1 MQGDINTAS
10 KVFYSGISM
19 GWVNILVQTVI
30 PDATAIGVGYSEIVS
45 TLALAC
51 MLQVHTQN
59 PYFQTGFIPQYSPQ
73 NALCRVCNGYPLA
86 CTPCRAMSS
95 GTSQTPFR

>member
-1 MQGDINTAS
+1 MQGEINTAS

-30 PDATAIGVGYSEIVS
+30 PDATAIGIGYVEIVS

-51 MLQVHTQN
+51 LLQVPPVRTN
-59 PYFQTGFIPQYSPQ
+59 IGK
-73 NALCRVCNGYPLA
+73 
-86 CTPCRAMSS
+86 
-95 GTSQTPFR
+95 

>member
-1 MQGDINTAS
+1 MICIIGFMLLGRITTNMQGDINTAS

-30 PDATAIGVGYSEIVS
+30 PDATAIGVGYAEMVA

-51 MLQVHTQN
+51 MLQVTYHAYLHLLQHH
-59 PYFQTGFIPQYSPQ
+59 
-73 NALCRVCNGYPLA
+73 
-86 CTPCRAMSS
+86 
-95 GTSQTPFR
+95 